1 VSLKM
6 VGTTLGPASA
16 DVAVFSPDNNL
27 LTLESVHGENKP
39 EEMISL
45 SRAVTLP
52 VTGTYTILIAPSE
65 LETDSDRPRLFK
77 GAGTV
82 AITLYDVPPDATATI
97 TPDGPPVTVATTI
110 VGQEARLTF
119 NGTAGQVISL
129 KGMNPTFVPIAP
141 SVAPSIDIR
150 LYQADGTFLERADI
164 TLFVRHLILPET
176 GSYTIVLRVFSAEAG
191 SLALKMYNVP
201 ADITNTISANGS
213 PVTVTTTVP
222 GQDIR
227 LTFSGSANQKI
238 SLKIGNPYIFRSLE
252 SISGPDFQL

>member
-1 VSLKM
+1 
-6 VGTTLGPASA
+6 
-16 DVAVFSPDNNL
+16 
-27 LTLESVHGENKP
+27 
-39 EEMISL
+39 
-45 SRAVTLP
+45 
-52 VTGTYTILIAPSE
+52 
-65 LETDSDRPRLFK
+65 
-77 GAGTV
+77 
-82 AITLYDVPPDATATI
+82 
-97 TPDGPPVTVATTI
+97 
-110 VGQEARLTF
+110 
-119 NGTAGQVISL
+119 QVISL

-150 LYQADGTFLERADI
+150 LYKADGTFLERADI

-176 GSYTIVLRVFSAEAG
+176 GSYTIVVRFFSAEAG

-252 SISGPDFQL
+252 SISGPDFQLLSVRSWVVENPAGTRNEFLGTTVLPVDGTYTILANTGNITGSLTFTLYNPTSEIDRGTLTLGGPAVSITAGAERQ